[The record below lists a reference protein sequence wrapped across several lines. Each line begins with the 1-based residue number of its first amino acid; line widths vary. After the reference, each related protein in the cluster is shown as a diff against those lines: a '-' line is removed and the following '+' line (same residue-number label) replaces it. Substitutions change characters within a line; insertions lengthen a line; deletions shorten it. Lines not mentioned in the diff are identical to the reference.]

1 MHILN
6 GTDEVRAAVGTHL
19 GYSDYRVVTQDDI
32 DRFAE
37 LTGDD
42 QWIHVDVERA
52 GAGPFGG
59 TIAHGLLTLSL
70 GPFLARTLYR
80 IEGMAM
86 GVNYG
91 YDKIRFPAPVPVNS
105 KIRLG
110 ATVSSVEDVQG
121 GSGGI
126 QVGLT
131 FVWELEGG
139 TKPACVAEMLLR
151 YSGEAPAR

>member
-6 GTDEVRAAVGTHL
+6 GIDEVRAAVGTHL

-52 GAGPFGG
+52 GAGPFGA

-110 ATVSSVEDVQG
+110 ATVSSVEDVK
-121 GSGGI
+121 SGGI

-139 TKPACVAEMLLR
+139 AKPACVAEMFLR